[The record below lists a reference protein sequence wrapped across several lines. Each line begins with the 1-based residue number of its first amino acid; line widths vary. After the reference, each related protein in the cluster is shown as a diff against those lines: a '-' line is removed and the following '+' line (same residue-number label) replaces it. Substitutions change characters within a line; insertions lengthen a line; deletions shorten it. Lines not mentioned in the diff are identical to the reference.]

1 MTMILERPH
10 NRSYNMDSIQYRPGA
25 IILYPGRA
33 ELLYRVKSGLIR
45 LHTMDDDGNG
55 LTLRYVK
62 PGDFFGEEALAGI
75 ERQHF
80 AESVT
85 DSVVEMF
92 HVSLVTPEI
101 AVSLNAQLAKA
112 LTNTYVSISRLAGK
126 RLRSRIAASLL
137 ELSDTALGSLNPNGQ
152 RQVYA
157 THDELAA
164 AVGSVR
170 ETVTKVIGE
179 LAREGAID
187 SGYGK
192 ITLRDFDGLRGIA
205 LE

>member
-1 MTMILERPH
+1 MITTLERPKPQSH
-10 NRSYNMDSIQYRPGA
+10 STEGIPYRPGA

-33 ELLYRVKSGLIR
+33 ESVYRVKSGLIR
-45 LHTMDDDGNG
+45 LHTMDNEGNG

-62 PGDFFGEEALAGI
+62 PDEYFGEEAIAGL
-75 ERQHF
+75 ERYHF

-85 DSVVEMF
+85 ESVVE
-92 HVSLVTPEI
+92 VYNVKLLSPECFVAI
-101 AVSLNAQLAKA
+101 CTRLAVALNGG
-112 LTNTYVSISRLAGK
+112 YVSISRLVTK
-126 RLRSRIAASLL
+126 RLRARIAAVLL
-137 ELSDTALGSLNPNGQ
+137 ELSETALGTVKSDGQ
-152 RQVYA
+152 RQVFA

-179 LAREGAID
+179 LVREGAID

-192 ITLRDFDGLRGIA
+192 ITLRNYTGLQNIA